1 MPKILQMIDKSDAY
15 TTKKKDIFNLPM
27 RILAIGKTG
36 CGKSSSCLGN
46 FLLRPEFY
54 KDDFLP
60 ENIFLFSGSLEG
72 DLKLNTIITQ
82 LEIKKENLFDSFD
95 EEIGHEIYDTLVENF
110 NEKIENKERP
120 ENSLFVFDDLGFTNL
135 QNKNGKNSI
144 LDKLFS
150 NGRKYLISTITL
162 NQRASQLNT
171 NAREQANGIMLWK
184 SSTSQLELLE
194 RSFNYLQ
201 DKKQFFNMVRSH
213 TQNNHDFIVID
224 MNDKHI
230 YKDMDFKPIEGLN
243 Y

>member
-1 MPKILQMIDKSDAY
+1 MPKILKMIDKGDSY
-15 TTKKKDIFNLPM
+15 TTQKEDIFNLPM

-36 CGKSSSCLGN
+36 AGKSSSCLGN
-46 FLLRPEFY
+46 FLLRPSFY
-54 KDDFLP
+54 KNDFKP
-60 ENIFLFSGSLEG
+60 ENIFIFSGSLEG
-72 DLKLNTIITQ
+72 DLKLKTIINQ
-82 LEIKKENLFDSFD
+82 LEIPEENLFDNFD

-110 NEKIENKERP
+110 NEKVENDEIP
-120 ENSLFVFDDLGFTNL
+120 NNSLFVFDDLGFTNL
-135 QNKNGKNSI
+135 QNKNSKNSI

-201 DKKQFFNMVRSH
+201 DKKSFFNMVRSH
-213 TQNNHDFIVID
+213 TRNNHDFIVID
-224 MNDKHI
+224 MNDKNM
-230 YKDMDFKPIEGLN
+230 YKDMDFKPIENLD

>member
-1 MPKILQMIDKSDAY
+1 MPKILKMIDKSDAY
-15 TTKKKDIFNLPM
+15 TTQKKDIFNLPM

-60 ENIFLFSGSLEG
+60 ENIYIFSGSLEG
-72 DLKLNTIITQ
+72 DLKLRTIINQ
-82 LEIKKENLFDSFD
+82 LEIPKENLFDSFD
-95 EEIGHEIYDTLVENF
+95 EEIGHEIYDTLVDNF

-120 ENSLFVFDDLGFTNL
+120 ENSLFIFDDLGFTNL
-135 QNKNGKNSI
+135 QNKNSKNSI

-162 NQRASQLNT
+162 NQRATQLST

-184 SSTSQLELLE
+184 SSISQLELLE

-201 DKKQFFNMVRSH
+201 DKKQFFNMIRSH
-213 TQNNHDFIVID
+213 TQDNHDFIVID
-224 MNDKHI
+224 MNDKNM
-230 YKDMDFKPIEGLN
+230 YKDINFKPIEGLN